1 MKEALKA
8 EKQRER
14 KNEKSETHKSLST
27 TTECVAN
34 AFYYIFSSF
43 RVFEDDLQ
51 CTQTGTHRLWP
62 AYVLRTHTHTTNK
75 FIKMVFIYLWRCL
88 CSVFTITYVFI
99 GSRFDSKTEKILNK
113 HTLSRP
119 TANTTRRSFFFIYIF
134 FYGFVN
140 RAINHGTGNSSN
152 TSKRDGEEEEERLGH
167 IAYRHNMLE
176 VRCTL
181 TKWNDEND
189 RKGEMPMAKQP
200 RKCVRCFEKQC
211 ETVKKQQRRRRR
223 RPSQYDIL
231 DGNEYMCAC
240 SRCPFL

>member
-51 CTQTGTHRLWP
+51 CTQTGTHWLWP

-99 GSRFDSKTEKILNK
+99 GSRFDFETEKILNK

-119 TANTTRRSFFFIYIF
+119 TARQDAVF
-134 FYGFVN
+134 FYLYFFLWFCEPC
-140 RAINHGTGNSSN
+140 HKS
-152 TSKRDGEEEEERLGH
+152 
-167 IAYRHNMLE
+167 
-176 VRCTL
+176 
-181 TKWNDEND
+181 WN
-189 RKGEMPMAKQP
+189 G
-200 RKCVRCFEKQC
+200 
-211 ETVKKQQRRRRR
+211 QQFKYEQKRRRRR
-223 RPSQYDIL
+223 RRTTWAHCIQTQHARGTMHTDKM
-231 DGNEYMCAC
+231 EW
-240 SRCPFL
+240 RKW